1 MVNRLTVLLLVLL
14 LCNSQPD
21 CAQNIAK
28 SSTEPLG
35 YLPSTAY
42 VLLPT
47 NGPIVTQVT
56 TRRAGAKGM
65 EYLDLINVILPES
78 FVLQQLTQSHD
89 IGFTGL
95 FIHDELLVT
104 MAVLP
109 EQNSGRVRWI
119 PVKPDTLATS
129 RKVAWDVLAA
139 DCYTRLFNYKA
150 IGGPEV
156 DWSRRRMDLHPVIQ
170 RGTRYFTTQQPV
182 LTEYYV
188 LRNHPTWYP
197 TIGDN
202 ATINCQA
209 RPFTKSDYAKQLESI
224 KASVP
229 PGQPAPRLRGE
240 LGTKLL
246 LQNKEKDIYTLW
258 SLAPS
263 IMDGGIIEF
272 GAGELRFK
280 PAVGIISGKYTSYFN
295 LSEANP
301 LNRFFDLIDIQR
313 LTGQ

>member
-1 MVNRLTVLLLVLL
+1 MVNRITVLLLVML
-14 LCNSQPD
+14 LCNSQPSH
-21 CAQNIAK
+21 AQNIAK

-56 TRRAGAKGM
+56 TRRTGAKGM

-78 FVLQQLTQSHD
+78 FVRQQLTQSHD

-109 EQNSGRVRWI
+109 EHTSGRVRWV
-119 PVKPDTLATS
+119 PVKPDTLAAS
-129 RKVAWDVLAA
+129 RK

-150 IGGPEV
+150 MGGPEV
-156 DWSRRRMDLHPVIQ
+156 DWSRRRMDLHHIIQ

-188 LRNHPTWYP
+188 LRSHPTWYP

-209 RPFTKSDYAKQLESI
+209 RAFTKRDYAKQLETI

-229 PGQPAPRLRGE
+229 PGQPVPRLRGE

-246 LQNKEKDIYTLW
+246 LQDKEKGIYTFW

-280 PAVGIISGKYTSYFN
+280 PAVGIISGKYASYFN
-295 LSEANP
+295 LSEASP